1 MDISHET
8 PDFWTE
14 EQVKAT
20 LPQRAADSHKG
31 SYGTALL
38 IAGTKE
44 MPGAALLAGLGAMRS
59 GVGKL
64 VIATEAEA
72 MAMIVPRLPEATYL
86 QNGLQ
91 RIAEKKAPLDSYRAA
106 AIGPGTKPDELTENA
121 VQVLLDSPLAMI
133 LDAGALSER
142 SYLVR
147 QAPIILTPHPAEF
160 SRITG
165 VGVDKLQE
173 NRAYYAK
180 IWAQELNVTIV
191 LKGQTTV
198 VAFPD
203 GEVWAN
209 PSGNS
214 ALAKGG
220 TGDTLTGMMLG
231 MLCCHTDWKHA
242 VLNAIYLHGAC
253 ADEWTKTRSPHTML
267 AHELTDL
274 LPAIWARFECISLR
288 AGRK

>member
-1 MDISHET
+1 MNISGDT

-14 EQVKAT
+14 KQVKAT

-38 IAGTKE
+38 TAGTKE
-44 MPGAALLAGLGAMRS
+44 MPGAALLAGLGTMRS

-64 VIATEAEA
+64 VIATEPEA

-86 QNGLQ
+86 LNGLE
-91 RIAEKKAPLDSYRAA
+91 RIANRKIQLDDYRAA
-106 AIGPGTKPDELTENA
+106 AIGPGTEPDSMTENA
-121 VQVLLDSPLAMI
+121 VQVLLGSPLPVI
-133 LDAGALSER
+133 LDAGALSKR
-142 SYLVR
+142 SYPIR
-147 QAPIILTPHPAEF
+147 QAPVILTPHPAEF

-165 VGVDKLQE
+165 VEVNKLQK
-173 NRAYYAK
+173 NRGYYAQL
-180 IWAQELNVTIV
+180 WAQKLGVAII

-198 VAFPD
+198 VAFQD
-203 GEVWAN
+203 GEVWKN
-209 PSGNS
+209 PTGNS

-231 MLCCHTDWKHA
+231 MLCCHSDWRHA
-242 VLNAIYLHGAC
+242 VLNAVHLHGAC
-253 ADEWTKTRSPHTML
+253 ADEWSKHRSPHTLL

-274 LPAIWARFECISLR
+274 LPEVWARLE
-288 AGRK
+288 

>member
-1 MDISHET
+1 MNISGDT

-14 EQVKAT
+14 KQVKAT

-38 IAGTKE
+38 TAGTKE
-44 MPGAALLAGLGAMRS
+44 MPGAALLAGLGTMRS

-64 VIATEAEA
+64 VIATEPEA

-86 QNGLQ
+86 LNGLE
-91 RIAEKKAPLDSYRAA
+91 RIANRKIQLNNYRAA
-106 AIGPGTKPDELTENA
+106 AIGPGTEPDSMTENA
-121 VQVLLDSPLAMI
+121 VQVLLGSPLPVI
-133 LDAGALSER
+133 LDAGALSKR
-142 SYLVR
+142 SYPIR
-147 QAPIILTPHPAEF
+147 QAPVILTPHPAEF

-165 VGVDKLQE
+165 VEVNKLQK
-173 NRAYYAK
+173 NRGYYAQL
-180 IWAQELNVTIV
+180 WAQKLGVAII

-198 VAFPD
+198 VAFQD
-203 GEVWAN
+203 GEVWKN
-209 PSGNS
+209 PTGNS

-231 MLCCHTDWKHA
+231 MLCCHSDWRHA
-242 VLNAIYLHGAC
+242 VLNAVHLHGAC
-253 ADEWTKTRSPHTML
+253 ADEWSKHRSPHTLL

-274 LPAIWARFECISLR
+274 LPEVWARLE
-288 AGRK
+288 